1 MGTLKLK
8 ALREALERK
17 YPDGTKIPK
26 SLPTRYQPSL
36 GHEKCSN
43 CGYYAAGTK
52 HCKKWDAKVRPTYWC
67 AKWEPKEEKQGE
79 HHK

>member
-1 MGTLKLK
+1 MG
-8 ALREALERK
+8 ALRLKELRENMERK

-26 SLPTRYQPSL
+26 NLPSRYQPSL

-43 CGYYAAGTK
+43 CSYYVAGTK
-52 HCKKWDAKVRPTYWC
+52 HCKKWDAKVKATYWC
-67 AKWEPKEEKQGE
+67 AKWESKKQEHGE

>member
-1 MGTLKLK
+1 MGKLDLIK
-8 ALREALERK
+8 EALTQRK

-26 SLPTRYQPSL
+26 NLPSRYQPSL

-43 CGYYAAGTK
+43 CGYYVAGTK
-52 HCKKWDAKVRPTYWC
+52 HCKKWDAKVKATYWC
-67 AKWEPKEEKQGE
+67 AKWEPKKEKHGE

>member
-1 MGTLKLK
+1 MGKLDLIK
-8 ALREALERK
+8 EALAQRK

-26 SLPTRYQPSL
+26 NLPSRYQPSL

-43 CGYYAAGTK
+43 CGYYVAGTK
-52 HCKKWDAKVRPTYWC
+52 HCKKWNAKVKATYWC
-67 AKWEPKEEKQGE
+67 AKWEPKKEKHGE